1 MGLLGG
7 RLKDD
12 WGRGWLE
19 SEVHLRPIGK
29 GVKVGEGGTEGWTEI
44 ELGRRPSLDPY
55 SRRGGGAQPKKRK
68 RGEGQSEKKLFL
80 FWFPTLPNLAVSPL

>member
-29 GVKVGEGGTEGWTEI
+29 GVKVGEGGVDDGDRVSPSAEARPI
-44 ELGRRPSLDPY
+44 FKKGRGSA
-55 SRRGGGAQPKKRK
+55 G
-68 RGEGQSEKKLFL
+68 EKKKARG
-80 FWFPTLPNLAVSPL
+80 PI